1 MIVPPA
7 FAVTPLRVAVSLIGL
22 PIVTDAAFFVS
33 VVRAAQL
40 EMVTAW
46 GGTKSLSAA
55 LNSAEERLLRYADP
69 NCPHVFW
76 PNNALNE
83 IDASPKVRALRAPT
97 RELLAVIGLELMV
110 PRACTGF

>member
-22 PIVTDAAFFVS
+22 PIVTDAASFVS
-33 VVRAAQL
+33 VVSPAQL

-55 LNSAEERLLRYADP
+55 VNESEERLLRYADP
-69 NCPHVFW
+69 NCPHVLL
-76 PNNALNE
+76 PNSAENE
-83 IDASPKVRALRAPT
+83 IDASPNVRGLSAPT
-97 RELLAVIGLELMV
+97 RELPAAIELVLMV
-110 PRACTGF
+110 PRA